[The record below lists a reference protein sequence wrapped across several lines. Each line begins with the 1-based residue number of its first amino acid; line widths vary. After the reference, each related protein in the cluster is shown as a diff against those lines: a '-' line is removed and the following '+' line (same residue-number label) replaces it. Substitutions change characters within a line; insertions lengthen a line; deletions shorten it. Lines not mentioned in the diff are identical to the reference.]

1 MANNIK
7 STVLPFCFEEC
18 LYSYLMRESPLFGFQ
33 TTTDQK
39 GNNSKRTKKS
49 SDSAKIKVVA
59 GSVLDAPERFAIAH
73 CVSVCKKM
81 SAGVAKTICEVY
93 PENRDFRSGKLG
105 DVGVCRTQG
114 RTIYNLQT
122 KPKFYNKPTFANFE
136 VSVRNLRRKMDQRG
150 DKYLAIPKIGCG
162 RDLLKWQKVLPLIE
176 EVFRG
181 SDIQIRVFEFV
192 E

>member
-1 MANNIK
+1 
-7 STVLPFCFEEC
+7 VLSSDE
-18 LYSYLMRESPLFGFQ
+18 RESPLFGFQ
-33 TTTDQK
+33 TTTEQK
-39 GNNSKRTKKS
+39 DDSSKRTKRS
-49 SDSAKIKVVA
+49 SRSALAKIKVVA

-81 SAGVAKTICEVY
+81 GAGVAKTICEVY
-93 PENRDFRSGKLG
+93 PENRNFRSGKLG
-105 DVGVCRTQG
+105 DVGVCRTQAG
-114 RTIYNLQT
+114 RTIYNMQT

-181 SDIQIRVFEFV
+181 SDIEIRVYEFV